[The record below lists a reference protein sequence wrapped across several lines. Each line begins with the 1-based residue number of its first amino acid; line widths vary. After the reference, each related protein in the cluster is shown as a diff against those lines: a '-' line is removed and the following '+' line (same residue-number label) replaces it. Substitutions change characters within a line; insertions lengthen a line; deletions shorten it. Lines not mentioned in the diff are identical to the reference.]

1 MQCYLKY
8 QKKDGTIRNIYYDK
22 IKFYNINKS
31 NDESTGEKYDK
42 HIYPNDDDTHAMLWD
57 IENESWKTIILDN
70 IIHYYPFS
78 IQRQNGVDYR
88 DDEIKTLDDHI
99 EDNSIFIFKSI
110 ILGIIGSSI
119 FTLITNLHN
128 YYADYNIER
137 SHIDFD

>member
-31 NDESTGEKYDK
+31 NDESKDDK
-42 HIYPNDDDTHAMLWD
+42 HLYPNDDDTHAMLWD
-57 IENESWKTIILDN
+57 IENESWKTIILEN

-88 DDEIKTLDDHI
+88 DDEIKTLDDRI

-119 FTLITNLHN
+119 LTLITNLHN
-128 YYADYNIER
+128 YYTDYNIER
-137 SHIDFD
+137 SHIVFD